1 MVKVPRGYS
10 VGGRHTKSSVTL
22 SACESQIGETVLI
35 DDPLPNSWQDL
46 QTGVQRIF
54 RNVGLYADVEVDL
67 ETPRGSVNV
76 DVLAVDVRSVDKI
89 RYVVECKNWGS
100 AVPQSVVHSFTT
112 VMQETGANIG
122 LIISKHGLQQGAVRY
137 TQNTNIVGMT
147 YLEFQ
152 QRYFEAWWKRYFCP
166 RIGDAAD
173 RPLQYVEEF
182 NTDRDNAYERLSR
195 RDQDKFDRL
204 RRANGRP
211 VMFMSMF
218 NYMAVSTVLNT
229 GTMLDVPANLSE
241 FKNHVLAKITP
252 HIEWHCDTFR
262 GLLDIMLEY
271 LADVEADFDA
281 LFGGSIFES
290 REPISRVT
298 ADGPPLD
305 DGIYHR

>member
-1 MVKVPRGYS
+1 M
-10 VGGRHTKSSVTL
+10 
-22 SACESQIGETVLI
+22 I
-35 DDPLPNSWQDL
+35 DDPLPKNWRDL

-54 RNVGLYADVEVDL
+54 RNVGLRADFEVDL
-67 ETPRGSVNV
+67 QTPRGSVNV

-89 RYVVECKNWGS
+89 RYIVECKNWGN

-122 LIISKHGLQQGAVRY
+122 LIISKQGLQQGAKRY

-173 RPLQYVEEF
+173 KALQYTEEF
-182 NTDRDNAYERLSR
+182 NTDRDDAYKKLNRHG
-195 RDQDKFDRL
+195 QDKFDRL
-204 RRANGRP
+204 RRENSGS
-211 VMFMSMF
+211 VMFMSTF
-218 NYMAVSTVLNT
+218 NYMVLSPMLDT
-229 GTMLDVPANLSE
+229 GTMLVVPTNLSE
-241 FKNHVLAKITP
+241 FKNNVLARITP

-262 GLLDIMLEY
+262 GLLDIMLQY
-271 LADVEADFDA
+271 LADVEADFYA
-281 LFGGSIFES
+281 VFGGSIFEP
-290 REPISRVT
+290 RDPISRVT

>member
-1 MVKVPRGYS
+1 M
-10 VGGRHTKSSVTL
+10 
-22 SACESQIGETVLI
+22 I
-35 DDPLPNSWQDL
+35 DDPLPENWQDL

-54 RNVGLYADVEVDL
+54 RNVGLRADVEVDL

-89 RYVVECKNWGS
+89 RYIVECKNWGS

-122 LIISKHGLQQGAVRY
+122 LIISKHGLQQGAKRY

-173 RPLQYVEEF
+173 KPLQYTEEF
-182 NTDRDNAYERLSR
+182 NTVRDDAYKKLSR
-195 RDQDKFDRL
+195 EGQEKFDHLTRE
-204 RRANGRP
+204 NGGS
-211 VMFMSMF
+211 VMIMSMF
-218 NYMAVSTVLNT
+218 NYMTMSPTLNT
-229 GTMLDVPANLSE
+229 GTLLDAPANLNE
-241 FKNHVLAKITP
+241 FKENVLAKITP

-281 LFGGSIFES
+281 VFGGSIFEP
-290 REPISRVT
+290 RDPISMVT